1 MWNHHIVRFKYITI
15 LFVKKDNNMGKDKM
29 LSFLSDY
36 RSLFLSVTYFDY
48 MSEWNLRVFLS
59 EFSRETEPIRQIGRD
74 NRDQDWTWDIE
85 RNIL

>member
-1 MWNHHIVRFKYITI
+1 
-15 LFVKKDNNMGKDKM
+15 MGKDKM

-59 EFSRETEPIRQIGRD
+59 GFSRETEPIRQIDRD
-74 NRDQDWTWDIE
+74 NRDQD
-85 RNIL
+85 